1 MGDFESSQSD
11 ETHFILI
18 PSAGTHWHTQAGS
31 PQSYR
36 QAHRQADEGKGKC
49 SWFKATFI
57 QNHTKAVF
65 CKNSDAV
72 DYTTVYL
79 WIPYTSSVIHF
90 VLSHSLLDV
99 HCQSCLFLTNTRYS
113 Y

>member
-57 QNHTKAVF
+57 QNHTKV
-65 CKNSDAV
+65 V
-72 DYTTVYL
+72 LYQ
-79 WIPYTSSVIHF
+79 TSF
-90 VLSHSLLDV
+90 FFFLVLFFGAGDRTQGLVLP
-99 HCQSCLFLTNTRYS
+99 R
-113 Y
+113 